1 MNDDK
6 RVYIRE
12 YLAYNLIRY
21 SNLGVLKADKFTK
34 NLGILNNQLIQK
46 EREIISTRMKIF
58 AAESTARQYEID
70 GLSFEV
76 DLCFLEHKL
85 VVEIDEDGHVS
96 YDEEKHQIR

>member
-1 MNDDK
+1 
-6 RVYIRE
+6 
-12 YLAYNLIRY
+12 
-21 SNLGVLKADKFTK
+21 
-34 NLGILNNQLIQK
+34 
-46 EREIISTRMKIF
+46 MKIF